1 MAMGKSEIAG
11 YTPKLPAAEQN
22 KTPEDEHARDNSAR
36 SKFDQAKGSEQ
47 AARPDKIA
55 EAGAQA
61 YAPGTDANANL
72 GNRMRDSGKGQLP
85 SFGIDF
91 SSDKL
96 AARLD
101 KTKEVKT
108 LDYKNPNMSEEGQAL
123 VRQAERAIL
132 KPGYP
137 NAGKELLKFAQ
148 DVEHFEK
155 QAKQNDISPEEVKRT
170 YKGIEDLLK
179 SATAG
184 APGVTGDGMSSE
196 RQRVRVAE
204 QLMNM
209 VAHPE
214 DRNQGDSDTCA
225 MATVEGMLLT
235 GNNAEPSRVTR
246 MVAEVALTGQTK
258 VGNLDDNG
266 SKNETGSKNEVTVKL
281 DKQSMRS
288 FGEHAD
294 NRPSGDERQRL
305 AENIFRLTAANTYFA
320 MRKQEGHTEGQL
332 HYESGKNGNRL
343 VYKRDESLPHDEKLA
358 ERNKPGEEI
367 SGPHEASTPIAG
379 SRILNQITGKD
390 YKERF
395 LVNTNA
401 EESDAKWTTG
411 FSNAKELDDLLKKAK
426 DEGKMP
432 VTIGVFAS
440 NPLFRKGDNLFSE
453 MDEIESEQ
461 DASKIVRDMVED
473 GHAILITDRTDS
485 PLGAQYQI
493 KNTWGK
499 ESNIK
504 AWSHELF
511 ESTEQ
516 MRPTK
521 LVDQLDKWHQ
531 GHKPDDKEHRH
542 RFVASLLLT
551 TSALERQ
558 AKELPN
564 GGSPAHQRDLQ
575 SANLR
580 MKAMYET
587 LPLNM
592 RREIERG
599 IQNHLKTVKDP
610 EKKATIQRTLDTLTK

>member
-1 MAMGKSEIAG
+1 MTMGKSELAEAS
-11 YTPKLPAAEQN
+11 TPKLPAAEQN
-22 KTPEDEHARDNSAR
+22 KTPEDARARENSGQN
-36 SKFDQAKGSEQ
+36 KFDQAKGSDQ
-47 AARPDKIA
+47 TASPDKIA
-55 EAGAQA
+55 EARAEA

-72 GNRMRDSGKGQLP
+72 GSRMRDSGKGQLP

-91 SSDKL
+91 SSDKV
-96 AARLD
+96 AARVD
-101 KTKEVKT
+101 KTKEVKSPE
-108 LDYKNPNMSEEGQAL
+108 YKNPNMSEEGQAL
-123 VRQAERAIL
+123 VRQAEKAIL
-132 KPGYP
+132 RPGYP

-155 QAKQNDISPEEVKRT
+155 QAKENGISPEEVKRT
-170 YKGIEDLLK
+170 YKGIDALLK
-179 SATAG
+179 SAAPG
-184 APGVTGDGMSSE
+184 APGVTGDGMPSE

-225 MATVEGMLLT
+225 MATAEGMLLT
-235 GNNAEPSRVTR
+235 GKNAEPSRVTKI
-246 MVAEVALTGQTK
+246 VSEVALTGQTK
-258 VGNLDDNG
+258 VGNTDENG
-266 SKNETGSKNEVTVKL
+266 NSNEVTVKL

-294 NRPSGDERQRL
+294 NRPVGDERQRL

-320 MRKQEGHTEGQL
+320 MRKQEGHAEGQL

-343 VYKRDESLPHDEKLA
+343 VYRRDESLPHDEKLA

-401 EESDAKWTTG
+401 EESDPKWTTG
-411 FSNAKELDDLLKKAK
+411 FSNAKELDDQLKKAR

-440 NPLFRKGDNLFSE
+440 NPLFSKGDNLFSE
-453 MDEIESEQ
+453 MDDIESEEE
-461 DASKIVRDMVED
+461 AGKIVRDMVED
-473 GHAILITDRTDS
+473 GHAIMITDRTDG
-485 PLGAQYQI
+485 PLGPQYQI

-499 ESNIK
+499 ESNIM

-516 MRPTK
+516 MRPSK
-521 LVDQLDKWHQ
+521 VVEQLDQWHQ
-531 GHKPDDKEHRH
+531 SHKPDDKEHRN
-542 RFVASLLLT
+542 RFVASILLT
-551 TSALERQ
+551 TAALDRQ

-575 SANLR
+575 SANLK
-580 MKAMYET
+580 MKALYET
-587 LPLNM
+587 LPINM

-599 IQNHLKTVKDP
+599 VQNHLKTIKDP
-610 EKKATIQRTLDTLTK
+610 EKKATIQRVLETLTN